1 MNKRMIVL
9 LMVCL
14 MLSAAVLTA
23 CNASASKTPTL
34 IFNSDSCTYEGP
46 KTVPSTFTMVSR
58 ANEFKENEWYIYVIV
73 TLKGEKT
80 LDDLKNLNDEEG
92 QPEWVNLISR
102 DLSDP
107 TEEEISKVH
116 NLKVN
121 ALYQGEPIYIVCFNN
136 GGNIGAIGP
145 IQVKD

>member
-1 MNKRMIVL
+1 MSKRMIEL

-14 MLSAAVLTA
+14 MLSATVLTA
-23 CNASASKTPTL
+23 CDASASKTPTL

-46 KTVPSTFTMVSR
+46 KTLPSTFTMVSR
-58 ANEFKENEWYIYVIV
+58 ASEFKEDEWYIYVILTLDEGK
-73 TLKGEKT
+73 TLKDLQNLK
-80 LDDLKNLNDEEG
+80 DDEG
-92 QPEWVNLISR
+92 QPEWANIISR

-107 TEEEISKVH
+107 TEKEISKVH